1 MTIQHT
7 EPDLEPSVQV
17 NNNCISTIQSYE
29 YLGMILHYKLDM
41 NDHIDNMGEKA
52 NTKVG
57 ILSKT
62 RQFNSQKTA
71 INIYKCMIRPHLD
84 YIDFVIDSGTTDRI
98 KILDRLQAKAVRRIE
113 YCFDKNS
120 RTEIVVLQKEFNI
133 ESLPLRRKMNLVKI
147 VHKTSKNQEN
157 IDISRPKIDL
167 RSKPEVKTKNKFTSI
182 TKVYNSPL
190 YRGIRLW
197 DQLPPALQKEEN
209 DIKFK
214 KDINRFEWN

>member
-1 MTIQHT
+1 
-7 EPDLEPSVQV
+7 
-17 NNNCISTIQSYE
+17 
-29 YLGMILHYKLDM
+29 
-41 NDHIDNMGEKA
+41 
-52 NTKVG
+52 
-57 ILSKT
+57 
-62 RQFNSQKTA
+62 
-71 INIYKCMIRPHLD
+71 
-84 YIDFVIDSGTTDRI
+84 
-98 KILDRLQAKAVRRIE
+98 
-113 YCFDKNS
+113 
-120 RTEIVVLQKEFNI
+120 
-133 ESLPLRRKMNLVKI
+133 MNLVKI